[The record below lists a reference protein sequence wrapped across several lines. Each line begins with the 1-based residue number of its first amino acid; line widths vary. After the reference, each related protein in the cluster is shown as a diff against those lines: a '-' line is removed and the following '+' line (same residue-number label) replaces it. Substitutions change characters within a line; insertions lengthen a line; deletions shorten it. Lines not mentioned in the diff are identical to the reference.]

1 MTNKQG
7 NVLRKKL
14 IAKVKIAQQQLGL
27 DDETY
32 RDLLEQAVN
41 KRSASQ
47 LSIEELEIV
56 LVVMQEH
63 GFQASGKW
71 GQKPSVA
78 ASKKPLLDKIEA
90 LLADGQKPWR
100 YAEAMAERMF
110 HRKQIQWLNMDQ
122 LHKLVAALQ
131 IHANRQEKADA

>member
-1 MTNKQG
+1 MTKKQG
-7 NVLRKKL
+7 DVLRKKL

-32 RDLLEQAVN
+32 RDLLEQAVD

-47 LSIEELEIV
+47 MSIEELEIV
-56 LVVMQEH
+56 LVLMQEH

-71 GQKPSVA
+71 GRKPSVTA
-78 ASKKPLLDKIEA
+78 NKQPLLDKIEA
-90 LLADGQKPWR
+90 LLADGKKPWR
-100 YAEAMAERMF
+100 YAEAMSERMF
-110 HRKQIQWLNMDQ
+110 NRKQVQWLNMNQ